1 MFYGICVIHSIWRLV
16 VIKWIEKGLE
26 YVDNRLERLRKY
38 LECINYCFAWIDKK
52 IKWVDYQ
59 VALLNKDGD
68 IEAEHK
74 IIFVFGGLLFA
85 FMMVAFIIALF
96 RYSENF
102 WMLTDA
108 SFFIVINLVVGHCIW
123 KIKNKKLWMFDLTIL
138 LHFLC
143 LFLTFYFVMDNE
155 SSGYFAYI
163 LEIMIMIF
171 CCWWISYYIGLI
183 VLPSDFKNVFQN
195 KAKRLTLKLLIILV
209 LYFTIIFL
217 LMDIDGSMITAFFAI
232 VLSLVNTKE
241 FFNMIQLFSNHT
253 FSDDEISELIK
264 KTDGR
269 FTKLKVLALLF
280 ELSFL
285 LSFYLSKFINLNKY
299 LNFISKN
306 FGIERNRSKY
316 INIDLVIMGT
326 IFFIGLMMAL
336 NFLVTKVYLKPI
348 KDLQN
353 KKD

>member
-1 MFYGICVIHSIWRLV
+1 MV

-38 LECINYCFAWIDKK
+38 LEYINYCFAWIDKK
-52 IKWVDYQ
+52 IEGVDHQ

-85 FMMVAFIIALF
+85 FMMVAFIILFF
-96 RYSENF
+96 RYNKNF

-108 SFFIVINLVVGHCIW
+108 IFFIVISLVVGHCIW
-123 KIKNKKLWMFDLTIL
+123 KIKNKKLWMFNLTIL
-138 LHFLC
+138 LHFFC
-143 LFLTFYFVMDNE
+143 LFSTFYFVMDNE
-155 SSGYFAYI
+155 SSGYFAYSF
-163 LEIMIMIF
+163 EIMVTIF

-195 KAKRLTLKLLIILV
+195 KAKRLILKLLIIGI

-217 LMDIDGSMITAFFAI
+217 LVDIDVSMITAIFAI
-232 VLSLVNTKE
+232 LLSLVSAKD
-241 FFNMIQLFSNHT
+241 FFNTVQLFSNHS
-253 FSDDEISELIK
+253 FSDDKIAELIE

-280 ELSFL
+280 ELSFI
-285 LSFYLSKFINLNKY
+285 LSFYLAKFINLNKY
-299 LNFISKN
+299 LNFISKY

-316 INIDLVIMGT
+316 STIDLVIIGT

-336 NFLVTKVYLKPI
+336 KFLINVYLKTI
-348 KDLQN
+348 KDWEN